1 MGGCKSNPGYLA
13 VENQTSRMPNEN
25 QSNEERFARPD
36 QQAYSGWSS
45 LAIIAIVIGI
55 FFLMFLRH

>member
-25 QSNEERFARPD
+25 QSPNEPSPGRVRSRNDIRE
-36 QQAYSGWSS
+36 
-45 LAIIAIVIGI
+45 I
-55 FFLMFLRH
+55 